1 MPVKGQRLDCTAEC
15 IVQTFMPQVHLY
27 LQRFEVLGRIRLCL
41 SAHLLARPL
50 LEAAELLVDVHGGR
64 MRGESKVVVIVGDVC
79 SECSR
84 GLSSRRVWEGY
95 MLEPAS
101 DVVCKIGKRE
111 RKLRKLSPVPA
122 SG

>member
-1 MPVKGQRLDCTAEC
+1 MDYRVECT
-15 IVQTFMPQVHLY
+15 VQTFMPQVHLY
-27 LQRFEVLGRIRLCL
+27 LQRFEVLRRVRLCL

-64 MRGESKVVVIVGDVC
+64 MRGENEVVVIVGNVC
-79 SECSR
+79 LECSR
-84 GLSSRRVWEGY
+84 GSIADVYGGGVY

-101 DVVCKIGKRE
+101 DVVCKIGRRE
-111 RKLRKLSPVPA
+111 RKLRRLSPVPA